1 MRGLSVFEIPIA
13 AIVIVFFRYQPN
25 GAMQLQ
31 IGWQHGFKAFSS
43 VEQLIQNLIRYPD
56 AGFSAVIIKGCVLC
70 YKQRIAAVGKVQRG
84 NARFIY
90 AGSCL
95 IIRTLSYIGILLL

>member
-1 MRGLSVFEIPIA
+1 
-13 AIVIVFFRYQPN
+13 
-25 GAMQLQ
+25 MQLQ

-56 AGFSAVIIKGCVLC
+56 AGFSAVIIKGYVLC

>member
-1 MRGLSVFEIPIA
+1 MEKLTYE
-13 AIVIVFFRYQPN
+13 
-25 GAMQLQ
+25 
-31 IGWQHGFKAFSS
+31 
-43 VEQLIQNLIRYPD
+43 
-56 AGFSAVIIKGCVLC
+56 
-70 YKQRIAAVGKVQRG
+70 QRIAAVGKVQRG